1 MAARPLTQTSPFR
14 GLWLKVFGLTIAIYA
29 ITTVVWEHYHLNNRS
44 VDVSAVLSST
54 KDAFMGSGT
63 AGNTMQTDTTGG
75 RSNNRVSTENA
86 IKESTGVTIQ
96 ESGNGS
102 IVPIDLSVN
111 FLKLITKAPG
121 APPEPPTVVSASKAR
136 VAEDFLPVVVQSE
149 IVFRWAHQ
157 AKEGAV
163 YEDILSVR
171 AYRVVVRQFD
181 INGNGAIIWDTDRVD
196 VKKEEG
202 VPSVP
207 WKHATARSKVGQI
220 LEWRVIVWDASNK
233 DNTSTWSKFAVG
245 PEKQS
250 DWRGEWIV
258 HPSDMDTFDKS
269 TEKGKT
275 NQINSCAGWKLR
287 RPLPLFR
294 MKVLTEELA
303 TDKQISSALFVVS
316 GLGSFRASL
325 NGVPLSTSGPIDPPF
340 TDYSKRV
347 MYRGFDVTPFLTEST
362 NGRNSHVFGITMG
375 SGWWDHRPVS
385 GMAKPQLLPRGP
397 ATVNGQLIITYAS
410 GEQRIIG
417 ETGKGGMNKWQAARG
432 HIRES
437 DLFTGE
443 MVDLDVMSSMEG
455 WDTSSGWAEVVGST
469 ESTPSP
475 YEEVNKWIKPVPYRT
490 DVTLE
495 QRVQEMAIK
504 AKAMDRAGKK
514 EFPKSVNSASPI
526 GYLVPSEIPP
536 VMSVER
542 IAPDEIQNLGG
553 GRWLIDYGKAMSGM
567 IHFDEGLPEP
577 IVPDEY
583 PRAHG
588 FKAATANGD
597 SFITVIYGESL
608 EMTTG
613 DINRVL
619 VAGLGLHDGGPRHK
633 SKSATRTA
641 HSFCFPDDHE
651 AILSQRDVYVIPK
664 ESKKGKA
671 LYAEARQS
679 HFTTH
684 SFRYAEICCTAEP
697 PKNAHALLYRTAIPE
712 WGTFDSSN
720 VLINGGYELVKNAM
734 NSNLLSVQSDC
745 PHREKLPYGGD
756 LVADSPAA
764 LHMYDMSAFYKKTV
778 NDWLEAQWD
787 NGAYTETS
795 IWQDLNDY
803 AGIGHG
809 AGETV
814 WASAPPVLT
823 VRHMQ
828 HYGDITLLQKSI
840 SHHVKWLD
848 FLDKY
853 FDAGMEIKGYDKE
866 LDEYTGQKSGLGDW
880 LAMRSRDTYLTHTAF
895 VMASGRCVAY
905 IGRKVGLAS
914 VEDKG
919 MAVAKKIQDRLVHLY
934 MKNGKDN
941 FDFPLGSESHTPGPE
956 MGLYTRIVPG
966 EKRCIVLKNWFRRSG
981 HTWPGDEERLFI
993 KEMSE
998 EDKQEWIETK
1008 ELTKRGDEWAMGWSQ
1023 WQGFN
1028 EGIFA
1033 IRYAMKTLS
1042 DMGYHNIALRKA
1054 AGVGMATPEYMMS
1067 HNATTMWESWWR
1079 SEDLYS
1085 RNHPMLGAV
1094 AEWMSSSAAG
1104 VALYPT
1110 TTGGKKALFWPRFP
1124 KSATTLEYASAV
1136 QGSLGG
1142 DYAIAWRFEE
1152 LPSDKSE
1159 YNSAVVKIRIRLL
1172 IPPGN
1177 EGVLRLPLPSSES
1190 TSVSIRHSLLMPNRK
1205 ESMGET
1211 PDWESHRY
1219 TM

>member
-29 ITTVVWEHYHLNNRS
+29 ITTVVWEHYQLNNRS

-136 VAEDFLPVVVQSE
+136 VSEDFLPVVVQSE

-287 RPLPLFR
+287 H
-294 MKVLTEELA
+294 
-303 TDKQISSALFVVS
+303 
-316 GLGSFRASL
+316 
-325 NGVPLSTSGPIDPPF
+325 
-340 TDYSKRV
+340 YSKRV

-410 GEQRIIG
+410 GEQRIVG
-417 ETGKGGMNKWQAARG
+417 ETGKGGMNKWQVARG

-455 WDTSSGWAEVVGST
+455 WDTSSGWAEVVGNT

-720 VLINGGYELVKNAM
+720 VLINGGYEL
-734 NSNLLSVQSDC
+734 
-745 PHREKLPYGGD
+745 
-756 LVADSPAA
+756 
-764 LHMYDMSAFYKKTV
+764 
-778 NDWLEAQWD
+778 
-787 NGAYTETS
+787 
-795 IWQDLNDY
+795 DLNDY

-1177 EGVLRLPLPSSES
+1177 EGVLRLPLPPSES
-1190 TSVSIRHSLLMPNRK
+1190 TSVSIRHSLLMPNVNDARAVAEKECSSRRK
-1205 ESMGET
+1205 ARLGFHYNWNYDREKNQWVKHLTGKAIGTPCESFLFQQSLDDASWSKET
-1211 PDWESHRY
+1211 EITHVMSQRRDKELSPGLYDITISNWQLEKEVEGTGRIGNLPEYYKSDDLAPYCSDATTFEWNIDDASHII
-1219 TM
+1219 